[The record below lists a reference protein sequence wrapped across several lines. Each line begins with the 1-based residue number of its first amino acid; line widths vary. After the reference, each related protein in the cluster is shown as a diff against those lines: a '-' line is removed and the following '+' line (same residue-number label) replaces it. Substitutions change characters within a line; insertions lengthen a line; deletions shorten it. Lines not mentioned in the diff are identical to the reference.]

1 MSWFSILKLRN
12 RDVFTGKR
20 TDPTF
25 YRRKFRDFKT
35 KAPKEI
41 ESEETTDE
49 YDGRKIKRVYPMGKT
64 SRESKLNLEALD
76 GTTQQDI
83 EKMSYKELVA
93 LMRKIGYDY
102 IPFREDTR
110 NRNKRLKEHISGLL
124 YSRASEIRRK
134 EQ

>member
-41 ESEETTDE
+41 VSEETTDR
-49 YDGRKIKRVYPMGKT
+49 DGRNIKRVYPMGKPNKKYT
-64 SRESKLNLEALD
+64 LNLKELE
-76 GTTQQDI
+76 GLTERDI
-83 EKMSYKELVA
+83 DEMSYEELRT
-93 LMRKIGYDY
+93 LLNKIGSTMYVK
-102 IPFREDTR
+102 EDTR
-110 NRNKRLKEHISGLL
+110 NRNKALKEKLKGYLRRLK
-124 YSRASEIRRK
+124 YD
-134 EQ
+134 

>member
-25 YRRKFRDFKT
+25 YRRKFRGFKT

-41 ESEETTDE
+41 ESEEITDR
-49 YDGRKIKRVYPMGKT
+49 DGRKFKRVHPMGKT

-124 YSRASEIRRK
+124 HTRAREIRRE